1 MTYLKVKGHDGLV
14 RDMSNGA
21 IINTSKAEY
30 DRYMKQKKAAE
41 QRTLQLD
48 EVSKHSE
55 DINNLKN
62 ELHEI
67 KSMILQL
74 LKHK

>member
-1 MTYLKVKGHDGLV
+1 MNYLKVKGHDGLV
-14 RDMSNGA
+14 RDISNGA
-21 IINTSKAEY
+21 IINTSNAEY
-30 DRYMKQKKAAE
+30 ERYMKQKKAAQE
-41 QRTLQLD
+41 RTTQLD
-48 EVSKHSE
+48 QVSKHTE

-62 ELHEI
+62 ELQEI

>member
-1 MTYLKVKGHDGLV
+1 MKYLKVKGHDGLV
-14 RDMSNGA
+14 RDTSNGA
-21 IINTSKAEY
+21 IINTNTAEY
-30 DRYMKQKKAAE
+30 NRYIKQKQNTEKKRSQME
-41 QRTLQLD
+41 

-62 ELHEI
+62 ELQEI

-74 LKHK
+74 LTNK